1 MGVKFKSSL
10 RNFYNKI
17 KSVTFYIYFLKR
29 LRLPKEGNILNKNF
43 QKSENVKNILC
54 SWVINQPNQ
63 ILGKHEKKRYLIDAC
78 SRFYWFQVIV
88 MVVVFCFCWAPYA
101 SFAMINILGHG
112 KVGNNDELQA
122 RAKASL
128 NILTF
133 CAKT

>member
-1 MGVKFKSSL
+1 MGVKFKSSP
-10 RNFYNKI
+10 RIFHNKI
-17 KSVTFYIYFLKR
+17 KSVTFYIYFFEEVAIAQRRKYFEKTFKSLKMWKIFCFPG
-29 LRLPKEGNILNKNF
+29 LLTSQTKYW
-43 QKSENVKNILC
+43 ENM
-54 SWVINQPNQ
+54 
-63 ILGKHEKKRYLIDAC
+63 KKRYLIDAC